1 MTDFGTRLKQVREQ
15 RGISQ
20 RQIAAATKISVAAL
34 EALER
39 NDFSRLPGGIFS
51 RAFVRAYALEV
62 GLDPEATVQEFLTEY
77 EQNYTAREAAAAP
90 EITADDRAFLDR
102 QQRAAR
108 WLRAV
113 SIGLIVVLGAL
124 VVAWRVASSRAS
136 SPPASTTEPDTRGSR
151 SSGPPPPAVSRSS
164 QPPPGAQPAPGAA
177 ATNPAAPPAAPTP
190 VAPDQIALRLQSTGD
205 CWVRV
210 TVDGTVAFEQIM
222 TAGVTRD
229 IRPGRDVYL
238 QVGNAGVVQWSI
250 NGQPARELGKLGDA
264 TAVRINRATM
274 SRWVNAPAPAPAAPP
289 AAAGPV
295 GQ

>member
-1 MTDFGTRLKQVREQ
+1 MTDFGTRLKQAREQ

-62 GLDPEATVQEFLTEY
+62 GLDPEVTVQEFLTEY

-108 WLRAV
+108 WLRGV
-113 SIGLIVVLGAL
+113 SIALVVLLGAL
-124 VVAWRVASSRAS
+124 VVAWRVASSRDAA
-136 SPPASTTEPDTRGSR
+136 PPAADAPAPATRTSR
-151 SSGPPPPAVSRSS
+151 SSGPPPPV
-164 QPPPGAQPAPGAA
+164 AQPAPV
-177 ATNPAAPPAAPTP
+177 ATAINTSAPRPAAVP
-190 VAPDQIALRLQSTGD
+190 VAPDQVALRLQSTGD

-210 TVDGTVAFEQIM
+210 TVDGAIVFEQIM
-222 TAGVTRD
+222 TAGASSD
-229 IRPGRDVYL
+229 IKPGRDVYL
-238 QVGNAGVVQWSI
+238 QVGNAGAVQWSI
-250 NGQPARELGKLGDA
+250 NGQPAKELGGAGIA
-264 TAVRINRATM
+264 TAVRINRTTM
-274 SRWVNAPAPAPAAPP
+274 SRWVNTPVPAPAA
-289 AAAGPV
+289 APV